1 MDTAPLGPPRASAR
15 EAEQEGDGG
24 RWAASPSPRGA
35 ATNQQIRTR
44 ALDVTISPKD
54 VTRALRPWEMDQI
67 PRALAP
73 GDPRARGLWGAQRGL
88 GELPVAPAPAPLAA
102 LCLELSPPLLG
113 PRLPWDRGLRGG
125 RGWLGLAGSSKAS
138 LVSPSRLTP
147 RRPRSLGTPT
157 LALRRGHGVVCPN
170 YDSDSGTPGWTGSCP
185 EAAGTPSWLTH
196 CSRGPSPGPAQ
207 SSSAGPPHTVSN
219 GPRPPGGDPATPTH
233 LKAGLSL
240 KAAPPGTG
248 RPLLPALLSGLDGG
262 SR

>member
-1 MDTAPLGPPRASAR
+1 MDTAPLRPPRASAR
-15 EAEQEGDGG
+15 EAEQEGEGG
-24 RWAASPSPRGA
+24 RWAAAPSPRGV

-67 PRALAP
+67 PRGSGPLGPQGARSVGSPAAL
-73 GDPRARGLWGAQRGL
+73 GSG
-88 GELPVAPAPAPLAA
+88 PVAPAPAPVTA

-113 PRLPWDRGLRGG
+113 PLLPWDRGLRGG

-138 LVSPSRLTP
+138 PVSPSRLTP

-196 CSRGPSPGPAQ
+196 CSEG
-207 SSSAGPPHTVSN
+207 
-219 GPRPPGGDPATPTH
+219 
-233 LKAGLSL
+233 
-240 KAAPPGTG
+240 
-248 RPLLPALLSGLDGG
+248 
-262 SR
+262 